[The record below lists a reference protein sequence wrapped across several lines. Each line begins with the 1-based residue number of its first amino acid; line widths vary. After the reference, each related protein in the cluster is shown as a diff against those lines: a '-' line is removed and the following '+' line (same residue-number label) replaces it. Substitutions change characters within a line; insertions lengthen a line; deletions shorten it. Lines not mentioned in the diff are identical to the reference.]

1 MDHDQRFKVL
11 LQTFFQEFLV
21 LFFQPW
27 AERLDAT
34 AVEWLDK
41 EVFPEPPEGS
51 RNVLDLVGKLPTR
64 QEVPGQRPGQPGQ
77 WLALVHIEIES
88 PDKAA
93 PLRPRMF
100 YAYTHL
106 RHHHRLPVL
115 PIGVFLNVGLNGI
128 DKDVYEEYF
137 WEFCPIHFEYFYVGL
152 PALDAIKYVQ
162 GDNWLGVALSALMK
176 IPKDRVAWLGAEAL
190 RRFQEAP
197 LSDQQRFLL
206 GECVQAYLPLDEAQ
220 QQEFQRLLTTETYHG
235 VQAMNTTWYE
245 QGIEKGIVQG
255 IEKGIV
261 QGIEKG
267 IVQGIEKGIVQ
278 GIEKERRDSLR
289 EVLELRFGP
298 LSPTVLARLDQLPV
312 ERLQPLRQEAQKAQS
327 LGELGLGT

>member
-1 MDHDQRFKVL
+1 M
-11 LQTFFQEFLV
+11 
-21 LFFQPW
+21 
-27 AERLDAT
+27 
-34 AVEWLDK
+34 
-41 EVFPEPPEGS
+41 
-51 RNVLDLVGKLPTR
+51 
-64 QEVPGQRPGQPGQ
+64 
-77 WLALVHIEIES
+77 
-88 PDKAA
+88 
-93 PLRPRMF
+93 
-100 YAYTHL
+100 
-106 RHHHRLPVL
+106 
-115 PIGVFLNVGLNGI
+115 
-128 DKDVYEEYF
+128 
-137 WEFCPIHFEYFYVGL
+137 
-152 PALDAIKYVQ
+152 
-162 GDNWLGVALSALMK
+162 ALSALMK

-245 QGIEKGIVQG
+245 
-255 IEKGIV
+255 
-261 QGIEKG
+261 
-267 IVQGIEKGIVQ
+267 KGIVQ

-298 LSPTVLARLDQLPV
+298 LPPTVLTRLDQLPV